1 METHLADWIKGTP
14 TGAEAESILRTCVH
28 CGFCN
33 ATCPTYQLLG
43 DELDGPRGRIYQIKR
58 MLEGEAPSRSTQL
71 HLDRCLTCR
80 NCETTCPSGVAYGRL
95 VDIGRAAVDERVRRP
110 LRERVQRALLRGALT
125 RRWIFDPLTR
135 MGRALRPLVPATLR
149 SKLPP
154 LRAAGA
160 WPRQTQARKVLLL
173 NGCVQ
178 PALMPAIDAATAR
191 VLDAVGVEAIV
202 EPRSGCCGAIDFHLS
217 AQAQAQ
223 MRARRNIDAWWPHL
237 EHRVGEPGVEAIVIN
252 ASGCGAMVRDYAHL
266 LRDDPAYAQKAQR
279 IVALTRDL
287 AEYLPALLQPL
298 AVRKP
303 VALPENLRRVA
314 FHPPC
319 TLQHALKIRGT
330 VEALLTAFGAE
341 LVPVQESH
349 LCCGSAGTY
358 SILQSELSLRLRER
372 KLDSLQRERPAMILS
387 ANIGCLSQLESAA
400 AVPVR
405 HWIEWID
412 TVLHDERVRTA
423 PS

>member
-58 MLEGEAPSRSTQL
+58 MLEGEAPSRSTQQ

-80 NCETTCPSGVAYGRL
+80 NCETTCPSGVEYGRL

-110 LRERVQRALLRGALT
+110 LRERLQRAVLRGALT

-135 MGRALRPLVPATLR
+135 LGRTLRPLMPATLR

-160 WPRQTQARKVLLL
+160 WPSRTQARKVLLL

-178 PALMPAIDAATAR
+178 PALIPAIDAATAR

-202 EPRSGCCGAIDFHLS
+202 ESRSGCCGAIDFHLS
-217 AQAQAQ
+217 AQVQAQ
-223 MRARRNIDAWWPHL
+223 EHARRNIDAWWLHIV
-237 EHRVGEPGVEAIVIN
+237 EGGIEAIVIN
-252 ASGCGAMVRDYAHL
+252 ASGCGAMVKDYAHL
-266 LRDDPAYAQKAQR
+266 LHDDPAYAEKAQR
-279 IVALTRDL
+279 VVALTRDL
-287 AEYLPALLQPL
+287 AEYLPTLLQPL
-298 AVRKP
+298 IASKP
-303 VALPENLRRVA
+303 IVLPDNLRRVA

-341 LVPVQESH
+341 LVPVQEAH

-358 SILQSELSLRLRER
+358 SILQSELSVRLRER
-372 KLDSLQRERPAMILS
+372 KLDNLQRERPAMILS
-387 ANIGCLSQLESAA
+387 ANIGCLSQLEGAA

-412 TVLHDERVRTA
+412 TVLHDSQTRHQSV
-423 PS
+423 